1 MRKSAIILLACMAVL
16 LFAGCSSTETTWEN
30 IDETAQA
37 LLQSGEFE
45 DELTAAEES
54 VALDY
59 YGIDQSKVENCVFYV
74 GTGATAEEIAIFEAT
89 DQEAAKELVELAKK
103 RVEEQTES
111 FRSYNPD
118 ELTKLENAVIE
129 TRGTKVA
136 VCISGDSDKAKEIL
150 DKQAK

>member
-89 DQEAAKELVELAKK
+89 DQEAAKELVELAK
-103 RVEEQTES
+103 
-111 FRSYNPD
+111 
-118 ELTKLENAVIE
+118 
-129 TRGTKVA
+129 
-136 VCISGDSDKAKEIL
+136 
-150 DKQAK
+150 